1 MKKVILIA
9 LLCSGCGIVY
19 TPNPLQKGHILV
31 AGDAEGMRAF
41 SDMNTGLVAEGKT
54 PGNMKSSYFQ
64 HRDLSEQEQTR
75 RALAPSFL
83 QGLFASPAPAQGG
96 E

>member
-9 LLCSGCGIVY
+9 LLASGCGVIY

-41 SDMNTGLVAEGKT
+41 SDMSTGLVNEGKT
-54 PGNMKSSYFQ
+54 PGNLKSSYFQ
-64 HRDLSEQEQTR
+64 HRDLTETETTR

-83 QGLFASPAPAQGG
+83 QGLFAAPPQEGN
-96 E
+96 

>member
-1 MKKVILIA
+1 MKKVIILA
-9 LLCSGCGIVY
+9 LLLSGCGAIIA
-19 TPNPLQKGHILV
+19 PNPMQKGHIAIV
-31 AGDAEGMRAF
+31 ADAEGMRAF
-41 SDMNTGLVAEGKT
+41 SDMSTGLVAESKT

-64 HRDLSEQEQTR
+64 HRDLRETEETR

-83 QGLFASPAPAQGG
+83 QGLFASTPKQG